1 MKNFICIMCPK
12 GCHLTVDEDN
22 DYAVTGYSCN
32 KGVKYG
38 KAEATNPVRVVTS
51 TVVVRDGE
59 SVRCSVK
66 TADGIPKQFVRDAM
80 KEINQ
85 VRLKAPVKTGDVAI
99 ENLLDTG
106 VNVVVTSSVQAS

>member
-12 GCHLTVDEDN
+12 GCHLTVDVEN
-22 DYAVTGYSCN
+22 DYQVRGHSCN

-51 TVVVRDGE
+51 TVAVSGGYSRL
-59 SVRCSVK
+59 CSVK
-66 TADGIPKQFVRDAM
+66 TTGGIPKQFVLQAM
-80 KEINQ
+80 KEIDR
-85 VRLKAPVKTGDVAI
+85 VLLDAPVTIGDIAI

-106 VNVVVTSSVQAS
+106 INVVATNSVMRK